1 MLCTKYI
8 IHKLK
13 VDSVLATQKQYV
25 QWFENETL
33 RHARWLSESNHL
45 PPARI
50 VLVDDKTTADE
61 AYRLACEGTSLLW
74 RGDFH
79 NAKQLLQ
86 ALKRRIERTNERS
99 EQRKI
104 KKAANKPAKS
114 NKTAAESSETPKDIP
129 NLFHQQRQI
138 QAQRSRILSRLLLE
152 LDADYVSQLRRA
164 PDVSAACAAAF
175 GQLDELDKSCILS
188 FRDLQGALGAAQW
201 REKGV
206 PIESLGISIFPHYGV
221 FAPTRHEY
229 VQLLLDA
236 PLPAVHDVAYDIG
249 TGTGLLAVILAQR
262 GVKQVIATDLNPRAL
277 ACASENFTRLE
288 LANVQLQQADLYPTD
303 APLANL
309 IVCNPPWLPA
319 KPSSP
324 LEYAVYDAN
333 STMLRGFLQGA
344 KQQLAEQGEVWLILS
359 DLAEHLQLRTRDE
372 LLGWFADSDLAVK
385 YRLDTKPKHGRSQDE
400 TDPLFAARSA
410 EVTSL
415 WCLERA

>member
-1 MLCTKYI
+1 MLSTE
-8 IHKLK
+8 
-13 VDSVLATQKQYV
+13 KQYL
-25 QWFENETL
+25 QWTENETS
-33 RHARWLSESNHL
+33 RQARWLSQSNHV

-50 VLVDDKTTADE
+50 VFVDDKTTANE

-79 NAKQLLQ
+79 NARQLLQ
-86 ALKRRIERTNERS
+86 ALGRRIDRTNERS
-99 EQRKI
+99 ELRKI
-104 KKAANKPAKS
+104 KKAANKSAANKSVTAK
-114 NKTAAESSETPKDIP
+114 EIP
-129 NLFHQQRQI
+129 NLFHQQRQM

-152 LDADYVSQLRRA
+152 LDAGYISKLRRA
-164 PDVSAACAAAF
+164 PDMSAACTAAF
-175 GQLDELDKSCILS
+175 GELNEPCVLS

-201 REKGV
+201 HEKGV
-206 PIESLGISIFPHYGV
+206 PIEPLNLSVFPHYGV

-236 PLPAVHDVAYDIG
+236 PLPSACDVAYDIG
-249 TGTGLLAVILAQR
+249 TGTGLLAIILAQR

-277 ACASENFTRLE
+277 ACASDNFTRLE
-288 LANVQLQQADLYPTD
+288 LSSVQLQQADLYPTD
-303 APLANL
+303 APLADL

-333 STMLRGFLQGA
+333 SAMLRGLLQGA
-344 KQQLAEQGEVWLILS
+344 KQHLAEHGEVWLILS

-372 LLGWFADSDLAVK
+372 FLGWLANAGLAVK
-385 YRLDTKPKHGRSQDE
+385 YRLDTKAKHGRSQDN

-415 WCLERA
+415 WCLQSA

>member
-1 MLCTKYI
+1 M
-8 IHKLK
+8 
-13 VDSVLATQKQYV
+13 LATQKQYV
-25 QWFENETL
+25 QWLENKDGNEAL
-33 RHARWLSESNHL
+33 RQALWLSESNHA

-50 VLVDDKTTADE
+50 VLVDDKTTADD

-79 NAKQLLQ
+79 NARQLLQ
-86 ALKRRIERTNERS
+86 ALGRRIDRTNERS
-99 EQRKI
+99 ELRKV
-104 KKAANKPAKS
+104 KKAANKSAADKS
-114 NKTAAESSETPKDIP
+114 VAPKEIP
-129 NLFHQQRQI
+129 NLFHQQRQM

-152 LDADYVSQLRRA
+152 LDANYLSQLRRA
-164 PDVSAACAAAF
+164 PDVSAACKAAF
-175 GQLDELDKSCILS
+175 GQLDKELNESCVLS

-206 PIESLGISIFPHYGV
+206 PIENLGVSIFPHYGV

-236 PLPAVHDVAYDIG
+236 PLPKVHDVAYDIG
-249 TGTGLLAVILAQR
+249 TGTGLLAITLAQR

-277 ACASENFTRLE
+277 ACAKENFTRLA
-288 LANVQLQQADLYPTD
+288 LTSVQLQQADLYPTD

-309 IVCNPPWLPA
+309 IICNPPWLPA

-324 LEYAVYDAN
+324 LEYAVYDPN
-333 STMLRGFLQGA
+333 SAMLRGLLQGA
-344 KQQLAEQGEVWLILS
+344 NQHLAEQGEVWIILS

-372 LLGWFADSDLAVK
+372 LLGWFADSGLKVK
-385 YRLDTKPKHGRSQDE
+385 YRLDTKPKHGRSQDN

-410 EVTSL
+410 EITSL
-415 WCLERA
+415 WCLEPA

>member
-1 MLCTKYI
+1 M
-8 IHKLK
+8 
-13 VDSVLATQKQYV
+13 LATQKQYV
-25 QWFENETL
+25 QWLENKDGNEAL
-33 RHARWLSESNHL
+33 RQALWLSESNHA

-50 VLVDDKTTADE
+50 VLVDDKTTADD

-79 NAKQLLQ
+79 NARQLLQ
-86 ALKRRIERTNERS
+86 ALGRRIDRTNERS
-99 EQRKI
+99 ELRKV
-104 KKAANKPAKS
+104 KKAANKS
-114 NKTAAESSETPKDIP
+114 AADKLVAPKEIP
-129 NLFHQQRQI
+129 NLFHQQRQM

-152 LDADYVSQLRRA
+152 LDANYLSQLRRA
-164 PDVSAACAAAF
+164 PDVSAACKAAF
-175 GQLDELDKSCILS
+175 GQLDKELNESCVLS

-206 PIESLGISIFPHYGV
+206 PIENLGVSIFPHYGV

-236 PLPAVHDVAYDIG
+236 PLPKVHDVAYDIG
-249 TGTGLLAVILAQR
+249 TGTGLLAITLAQR

-277 ACASENFTRLE
+277 ACAKENFTRLA
-288 LANVQLQQADLYPTD
+288 LTSVQLQQADLYPTD

-309 IVCNPPWLPA
+309 IICNPPWLPA

-333 STMLRGFLQGA
+333 SKMLRGFLQGA
-344 KQQLAEQGEVWLILS
+344 KTHLAEQGEVWLILS
-359 DLAEHLQLRTRDE
+359 DLAEHLQLRTREE
-372 LLGWFADSDLAVK
+372 LLGWFSDSGLKVK
-385 YRLDTKPKHGRSQDE
+385 YRLDTKPKHGRSQDD

-410 EVTSL
+410 EITSL
-415 WCLERA
+415 WCLEPA

>member
-1 MLCTKYI
+1 M
-8 IHKLK
+8 
-13 VDSVLATQKQYV
+13 LATQKQYV
-25 QWFENETL
+25 QWHENEGL
-33 RHARWLSESNHL
+33 RQALWLSESNHA

-50 VLVDDKTTADE
+50 VLVDDKTTADD

-79 NAKQLLQ
+79 NARQLLQ
-86 ALKRRIERTNERS
+86 ALKRRIERTNERA
-99 EQRKI
+99 EQRKM
-104 KKAANKPAKS
+104 KKAANQSAKS
-114 NKTAAESSETPKDIP
+114 SASTTESLAIP
-129 NLFHQQRQI
+129 NLFHQQRQM
-138 QAQRSRILSRLLLE
+138 QAQRARILSRLLLE
-152 LDADYVSQLRRA
+152 LDANYTSHLRRA
-164 PDVSAACAAAF
+164 PDVSAACKAAF
-175 GQLDELDKSCILS
+175 GQMDESCVLS

-206 PIESLGISIFPHYGV
+206 PIENLGLSIFPHYGV

-236 PLPAVHDVAYDIG
+236 PLPKIYDTAYDIG
-249 TGTGLLAVILAQR
+249 TGTGLLAIILAQR

-277 ACASENFTRLE
+277 ACAKENFTRLA
-288 LANVQLQQADLYPTD
+288 LTSVQLQQADLYSTD
-303 APLANL
+303 APRANL

-333 STMLRGFLQGA
+333 SKMLRGFLQGA
-344 KQQLAEQGEVWLILS
+344 KTHLAEQGEVWLILS

-372 LLGWFADSDLAVK
+372 LLGWFADSGLIVK
-385 YRLDTKPKHGRSQDE
+385 YRLDTKPKHGRSQDD

-410 EVTSL
+410 EITSL
-415 WCLERA
+415 WCLERV